1 MPVARPGGD
10 RVEASRFPYSLRPLA
25 PLDQK
30 QDPNAPAVNGAAGA
44 RSTIFLSDI
53 SHSSNSSRCREN
65 FREIRLYAVG
75 VSTKNHSASRVRDVG
90 SCALFNGASSGGVKI
105 RGSRSRAEV
114 KDGESVACSPAQ
126 PGNNFIRRAP
136 RSVVTGNYLQNN
148 LSSRGAT
155 LLPAPSSPLP
165 NRCPRGRLRALA
177 SLVSTLGIDCHRLYR
192 A

>member
-1 MPVARPGGD
+1 MVRAGTLPIFLGAGG
-10 RVEASRFPYSLRPLA
+10 Y
-25 PLDQK
+25 
-30 QDPNAPAVNGAAGA
+30 A

-53 SHSSNSSRCREN
+53 SHSRQTHPVAARI
-65 FREIRLYAVG
+65 FGMRIRLYAVG
-75 VSTKNHSASRVRDVG
+75 ISTKNHPPGRVRDVG

-114 KDGESVACSPAQ
+114 KDGESVACGPAQ
-126 PGNNFIRRAP
+126 PGNNFSRRAP

-177 SLVSTLGIDCHRLYR
+177 SLVSTLGIDCHRLYL